1 MTPDLDVARAAN
13 LLIGRHGADAA
24 IFASQRANAMLD
36 RGDRYGQGVWLRIR
50 SAIVALQG
58 EPSFPPRDH

>member
-1 MTPDLDVARAAN
+1 MTPDLDVVRAAS

-24 IFASQRANAMLD
+24 IFAAQRANAMLD
-36 RGDRYGQGVWLRIR
+36 RGDRYGQSVWLRIK

-58 EPSFPPRDH
+58 GPDLSA